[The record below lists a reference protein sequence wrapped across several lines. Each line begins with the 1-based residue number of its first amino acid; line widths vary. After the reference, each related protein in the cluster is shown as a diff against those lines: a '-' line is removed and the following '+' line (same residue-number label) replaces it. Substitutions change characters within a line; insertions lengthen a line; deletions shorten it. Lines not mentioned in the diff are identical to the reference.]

1 MPGVDGAAERGAES
15 PLKRQRVPLL
25 SLKALASVRAFALA
39 VALLGAGSARA
50 ALPALPEA
58 MAPGEVEVD
67 EHVAQGRRL
76 YLLGRYQ
83 DAIAEYRRAY
93 ELRADPR
100 FLFQI
105 AEAYRQLG
113 ATEQALFYYERYL
126 AGAAA
131 GPAGAAAGP
140 DRAVAEQ
147 RVAEIESLRA
157 APPPASPSAGVVAGP
172 GATAGPGARRP
183 TPIWRRW
190 WLWTAIG
197 VALAAGTT
205 AAVLAGRSEASTPS
219 TDLGDKKFF

>member
-1 MPGVDGAAERGAES
+1 
-15 PLKRQRVPLL
+15 LL
-25 SLKALASVRAFALA
+25 SLKPLALLRAFVLAFAL
-39 VALLGAGSARA
+39 LAGGPARG
-50 ALPALPEA
+50 ALPAPPEA
-58 MAPGEVEVD
+58 VAPADVEVD
-67 EHVAQGRRL
+67 EHVAQGHRL

-83 DAIAEYRRAY
+83 DAIGEYRRAY
-93 ELRADPR
+93 ELRADPQ

-131 GPAGAAAGP
+131 GP

-157 APPPASPSAGVVAGP
+157 APPAPSPAPRLVAAP
-172 GATAGPGARRP
+172 GATAAPIVRRP
-183 TPIWRRW
+183 APIWRRW

-197 VALAAGTT
+197 VALAAGAT
-205 AAVLAGRSEASTPS
+205 AAALAGRSETSTPS